1 MRGRAGRKGKDE
13 VGETYLCCHEGDVVE
28 AAQLIQAELPVVT
41 SCLEPEK
48 RGIKRQ
54 AQLTVIERKILTCNR
69 ALLEVITVRLAT
81 HPIAIQEYVR
91 RTLLFHTL
99 EAQNLDLMV
108 EKAIQQ
114 LIADGF
120 IEVDNSGSYQATQLS
135 RAVVSSY
142 MTPED
147 GLIIY
152 GELRR
157 ALQAFVMDG
166 ELHVFYLFT
175 PIQLNGMT
183 EIDWQIFRRE
193 MENLDDSGMRVL
205 RLIGVNPGLVNKM

>member
-1 MRGRAGRKGKDE
+1 M
-13 VGETYLCCHEGDVVE
+13 
-28 AAQLIQAELPVVT
+28 
-41 SCLEPEK
+41 
-48 RGIKRQ
+48 
-54 AQLTVIERKILTCNR
+54 LTCNR

-91 RTLLFHTL
+91 RTLMFHTM
-99 EAQNLDLMV
+99 EAQDLGLMV
-108 EKAIQQ
+108 EKAIDQ

-135 RAVVSSY
+135 RAVVASY

-147 GLIIY
+147 GLLVH

-166 ELHVFYLFT
+166 DLHVFYLFT
-175 PIQLNGMT
+175 PIQSNGMT

>member
-1 MRGRAGRKGKDE
+1 M
-13 VGETYLCCHEGDVVE
+13 
-28 AAQLIQAELPVVT
+28 
-41 SCLEPEK
+41 
-48 RGIKRQ
+48 
-54 AQLTVIERKILTCNR
+54 LTCNR

-91 RTLLFHTL
+91 RTLLFHTM
-99 EAQNLDLMV
+99 ETQNLNSMV
-108 EKAIQQ
+108 EKAIDQ
-114 LIADGF
+114 LKADGF
-120 IEVDNSGSYQATQLS
+120 VEVDNSGSYQATRLS

-147 GLIIY
+147 GLLIH

-193 MENLDDSGMRVL
+193 MENLDESGMRVL
-205 RLIGVNPGLVNKM
+205 HLIGVNPGLVNKM